1 MAASKSNS
9 APDLAHVELRTIQ
22 CVALGVSSQVYTE
35 VHLWSTPGQSEVYT
49 GVMPIDGIKKGE
61 RNRVSL
67 SSHLRDSAATG
78 VCLSFQAAEF
88 RNTHNGGTG
97 RHDAFRGCKSSY
109 GPLIARKVPEEFRV
123 TSVDSGRA
131 TCRCMLLLMFRRHA
145 LFPLVLAVTLSPG
158 AAIAQLGTQPVAKP
172 PVGSRALQ
180 PTAPVPDPVQPAPQI
195 VVTSPPPAPAPWS
208 WHDKVLWGVEIV
220 LVVLGYAGVLLAL
233 KTLKNIQR
241 QTEFGVSAAQAALQC
256 ANAALESSQAI
267 VDSGRPWIVITVE
280 PFLSVD
286 HGFKVMATNRGR
298 TPARILAKA
307 DCVKIAKNETELP
320 APPDYDSGKSAT
332 PFEPIILLPGETAGI
347 RPFRRSDVRSHCSSD
362 EQFKRLERWEKSCS
376 FTAG

>member
-1 MAASKSNS
+1 
-9 APDLAHVELRTIQ
+9 
-22 CVALGVSSQVYTE
+22 
-35 VHLWSTPGQSEVYT
+35 
-49 GVMPIDGIKKGE
+49 
-61 RNRVSL
+61 
-67 SSHLRDSAATG
+67 
-78 VCLSFQAAEF
+78 
-88 RNTHNGGTG
+88 
-97 RHDAFRGCKSSY
+97 
-109 GPLIARKVPEEFRV
+109 
-123 TSVDSGRA
+123 
-131 TCRCMLLLMFRRHA
+131 MFRRHA
-145 LFPLVLAVTLSPG
+145 LVPLVFAVALSPW
-158 AAIAQLGTQPVAKP
+158 AATAQLGTQPVAKQP
-172 PVGSRALQ
+172 AGSRAAQ
-180 PTAPVPDPVQPAPQI
+180 PTAPAPEPIAQPAPQI

-220 LVVLGYAGVLLAL
+220 LVILGYAGVVLGL

-320 APPDYDSGKSAT
+320 TPPDYDSGKSAT

-347 RPFRRSDVRSHCSSD
+347 RPFRRSDVRSYCSS
-362 EQFKRLERWEKSCS
+362 EEEFKKLERWEEKLFVYGRVIYRDLISPMDQPNHETDWCCWYVYGEKDALVL
-376 FTAG
+376 AGPPEYNKHS